1 MKKNTEK
8 RIPENTLERL
18 VLYRRILDNCEN
30 DGKTN
35 IYSHEMAALAGN
47 TSSQIRRDLM
57 SCGCSGATRAGYN
70 VKDLQKDLR
79 SQLGYSDAK
88 QTILVGIGNLG
99 RAILSYFNFRQPRVH
114 MVAAFDILPD
124 RLGRVIS
131 GTRCHDIKEMEN
143 IIQENQV
150 TLGVI
155 TVPRSEAQATADRLV
170 AAGITGILNFAP
182 VTLKLPDH
190 VYVEN
195 MDITMKIEKIAFYS
209 GDK

>member
-1 MKKNTEK
+1 MKNNDKK
-8 RIPENTLERL
+8 SIPENTLERL
-18 VLYRRILDNCEN
+18 FLYRRILDNYESE
-30 DGKTN
+30 GKTS
-35 IYSHEMAALAGN
+35 IYSHEMATLAGN
-47 TSSQIRRDLM
+47 NPSQIRRDLM

-70 VKDLQKDLR
+70 VKALQQDLR

-114 MVAAFDILPD
+114 VVAAFDIMPD
-124 RLGRVIS
+124 RVGRVIS
-131 GTRCHDIKEMEN
+131 GTRCHDTKEMEN
-143 IIQENQV
+143 IIKENQV

-155 TVPRSEAQATADRLV
+155 TVPRTEAQAMADRLV
-170 AAGITGILNFAP
+170 AAGVTGILNFAP
-182 VTLKLPDH
+182 VTLKLPEH

-209 GDK
+209 GEN